1 MSPETIALTLFVV
14 AIFSIVISQL
24 ALEVSIIPKWDT
36 FNAKKKVTCNL
47 KKVKQG
53 LPVLVAAAV
62 FCRHSMVYKD
72 NK

>member
-1 MSPETIALTLFVV
+1 MGYI
-14 AIFSIVISQL
+14 QR
-24 ALEVSIIPKWDT
+24 K
-36 FNAKKKVTCNL
+36 KKKVTCNL

-72 NK
+72 NKWYWYA